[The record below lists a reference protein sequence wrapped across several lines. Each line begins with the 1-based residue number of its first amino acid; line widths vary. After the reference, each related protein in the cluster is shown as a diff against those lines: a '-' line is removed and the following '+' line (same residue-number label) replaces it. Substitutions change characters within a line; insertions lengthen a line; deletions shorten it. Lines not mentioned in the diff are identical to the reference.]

1 MLSLEEMTQMIK
13 DLQSQLIEHKD
24 KIEYL
29 TEELKTCKKKIN
41 ALIDEK
47 NI

>member
-1 MLSLEEMTQMIK
+1 MNEIIAEF
-13 DLQSQLIEHKD
+13 
-24 KIEYL
+24 IEYL

>member
-13 DLQSQLIEHKD
+13 DLQSRVIEHED
-24 KIEYL
+24 KIKYL